1 MMEIE
6 DYEVQTAKKNDEIYR
21 TLTNNL
27 GRGIIS
33 IMDTIV

>member
-6 DYEVQTAKKNDEIYR
+6 DCEVQMAKKNNEIYR
-21 TLTNNL
+21 TLTYNL